1 MRNKKQMNKLAL
13 QTKLK
18 RLLIAGGLTALVAVP
33 LLLGNPGMR
42 KVDAAQGDV
51 KINSTNFPDEGF
63 RKYISENID
72 LNEDGVLSK
81 AEIKKVKTICLSY
94 MSEEDGY
101 TCKSLTGI
109 NVFTELQTLECAGNE
124 LTKLDVSKNTKLVEL
139 DCGNNELTKLD
150 VSKNTRLVKLDCDGN
165 KLTKLDVSKNTK
177 LEFVKC
183 GHNGIKELNVSKL
196 TKLKELYC
204 YDNKLTKLDVS
215 KNVKLELLS
224 CGSNNLTGLDL
235 RKNTKLV
242 GLFCDENKLTKLDLT
257 KNTKLNDLWCN
268 SNKLTKLDLT
278 KNTKLHTLW
287 CNSNKLTKLDVT
299 KNLDLVDLY
308 CHTNKLTKLNVDKN
322 EKLVCLVCFDN
333 KLTQLRLTNNKQLVK
348 LECAKNQLTQLDTSH
363 NNALVWVKCTN
374 NRLTKLD
381 FSASPLCNSVVCYE
395 NKLTEIIVP
404 KNMEN
409 DRIYYDKNLKVS
421 IKKKTKPVKNGAYFV
436 EDTYNYPYCTFR
448 VTSTKAGNRTVSL
461 GAWTNGSYF
470 TQDGWKSYMKGIKY
484 GNQTYK
490 LTSIDSGAFA
500 GETFSEY
507 DGNNNIVMGG
517 SIKTIGSKAFAG
529 TKVLKTLTLG
539 TSVEK
544 IGSYAFAN
552 SRDLKVL
559 KIKTT
564 KLTSK
569 TLSKKT
575 FAGITSKT
583 TVKVPK
589 SKLSEYK
596 KLFRKCGL
604 SKNVKVKAI

>member
-1 MRNKKQMNKLAL
+1 MRNKTQMQKTAL
-13 QTKLK
+13 KTKVK
-18 RLLIAGGLTALVAVP
+18 RMLIAGGLAALVAVP

-51 KINSTNFPDEGF
+51 KINSTNFPDAEF
-63 RKYISENID
+63 RKYISKNID
-72 LNEDGVLSK
+72 RNKDGVLSK
-81 AEIKKVKTICLSY
+81 AEIKKVTEIKLEHY
-94 MSEEDGY
+94 DEAGNEYVYND
-101 TCKSLTGI
+101 LTGI
-109 NVFTELQTLECAGNE
+109 GVFTELKRLECE
-124 LTKLDVSKNTKLVEL
+124 SQKSLSKLDLH
-139 DCGNNELTKLD
+139 
-150 VSKNTRLVKLDCDGN
+150 
-165 KLTKLDVSKNTK
+165 KNTK

-183 GHNGIKELNVSKL
+183 GRNGIKELNVSKL
-196 TKLKELYC
+196 TKLKELRC

-215 KNVKLELLS
+215 KNVKLEILD
-224 CGSNNLTGLDL
+224 CVSNNLTGLDL

-242 GLFCDENKLTKLDLT
+242 VLCCDENKLTKLDLT
-257 KNTKLNDLWCN
+257 KNTKLHILWC
-268 SNKLTKLDLT
+268 S
-278 KNTKLHTLW
+278 
-287 CNSNKLTKLDVT
+287 SNKLTKLDVT
-299 KNLDLVDLY
+299 KNLDLVDLD

-322 EKLVCLVCFDN
+322 EKLVCLVCSDN

-363 NNALVWVKCTN
+363 NNALLWVECTN

-381 FSASPLCNSVVCYE
+381 FSASPLCDSVVCNE

-461 GAWTNGSYF
+461 GAWTNGGAF
-470 TQDGWKSYMKGIKY
+470 GTKGWKSYMKGIKY

-500 GETFSEY
+500 GATFSEY

-529 TKVLKTLTLG
+529 TKVLKTITLG

-589 SKLSEYK
+589 SKLSAYK

>member
-1 MRNKKQMNKLAL
+1 MRNKKQMNKQAL

-18 RLLIAGGLTALVAVP
+18 CLLIAGGLAALVAVP

-63 RKYISENID
+63 RKYISGNID

-81 AEIKKVKTICLSY
+81 AEIKKVTEIKLEHY
-94 MSEEDGY
+94 DEARNEYVYND
-101 TCKSLTGI
+101 LTGI
-109 NVFTELQTLECAGNE
+109 GVFTELKRLECE
-124 LTKLDVSKNTKLVEL
+124 DQKSLSKLDLH
-139 DCGNNELTKLD
+139 
-150 VSKNTRLVKLDCDGN
+150 
-165 KLTKLDVSKNTK
+165 KNTK

-183 GHNGIKELNVSKL
+183 GNNSIKELNVSKL
-196 TKLKELYC
+196 TKLKELRC
-204 YDNKLTKLDVS
+204 YYNKLTKLDVS
-215 KNVKLELLS
+215 KNVKLEILACS
-224 CGSNNLTGLDL
+224 SNNLTGLDL
-235 RKNTKLV
+235 RKNAKLV
-242 GLFCDENKLTKLDLT
+242 GLYCS
-257 KNTKLNDLWCN
+257 
-268 SNKLTKLDLT
+268 SNKLTKLNLT
-278 KNTKLHTLW
+278 KNTKLHNLW
-287 CNSNKLTKLDVT
+287 CDSNKLTKLDVT
-299 KNLDLVDLY
+299 KNLDLVELI

-322 EKLVCLVCFDN
+322 EKLLCLLCSDN
-333 KLTQLRLTNNKQLVK
+333 KLTQLRLTNNKQLVW

-363 NNALVWVKCTN
+363 NNALVWVECTN

-381 FSASPLCNSVVCYE
+381 FSASPLCDSVVCHE

-421 IKKKTKPVKNGAYFV
+421 IKKKTKPVKNGTYFV
-436 EDTYNYPYCTFR
+436 EDTYKYPYCCTFR
-448 VTSTKAGNRTVSL
+448 VTSTKAGNRTASV
-461 GAWTNGSYF
+461 GVWTDGSYF
-470 TQDGWKSYMKGIKY
+470 TQAGWKRYMKGVKY

-500 GETFSEY
+500 GGTFSEY
-507 DGNNNIVMGG
+507 NGNNNIVIGG

-529 TKVLKTLTLG
+529 TKVLKTITLG

-589 SKLSEYK
+589 SKLSAYK

-604 SKNVKVKAI
+604 SRNVKVKAI

>member
-1 MRNKKQMNKLAL
+1 MRNKKQMQKTAL
-13 QTKLK
+13 KTKVK
-18 RLLIAGGLTALVAVP
+18 RMLIAGGLAALVAVP

-51 KINSTNFPDEGF
+51 KINSTNFPDAEF
-63 RKYISENID
+63 RKYISKNID
-72 LNEDGVLSK
+72 RNKDGVLSK
-81 AEIKKVKTICLSY
+81 AEIKKVTEIKLEPY
-94 MSEEDGY
+94 DEAGNEYVYND
-101 TCKSLTGI
+101 LTGI
-109 NVFTELQTLECAGNE
+109 GVFTELKRLECE
-124 LTKLDVSKNTKLVEL
+124 SQKSLSKLDLH
-139 DCGNNELTKLD
+139 
-150 VSKNTRLVKLDCDGN
+150 
-165 KLTKLDVSKNTK
+165 KNTK

-196 TKLKELYC
+196 TKLKELRC
-204 YDNKLTKLDVS
+204 YVNKLTKLDVS
-215 KNVKLELLS
+215 KNVNLEILD
-224 CGSNNLTGLDL
+224 CESNNLTGLDL

-242 GLFCDENKLTKLDLT
+242 ELYCGGNKLTKLDLT
-257 KNTKLNDLWCN
+257 KNTKLNNLWCYDN
-268 SNKLTKLDLT
+268 KLTKLDVSKNTKLLKINCDNNKLTKLDLI
-278 KNTKLHTLW
+278 KNLNLIYLY
-287 CNSNKLTKLDVT
+287 CSGNKLTG
-299 KNLDLVDLY
+299 
-308 CHTNKLTKLNVDKN
+308 LNVDKN
-322 EKLVCLVCFDN
+322 EKLECLWCNDN
-333 KLTQLRLTNNKQLVK
+333 KLTKLRLTNNKQLVS
-348 LECAKNQLTQLDTSH
+348 LECTRNQLTQLDTSH
-363 NNALVWVKCTN
+363 NNALVWVDCADNK
-374 NRLTKLD
+374 LTKLD
-381 FSASPLCNSVVCYE
+381 LSASPLCQRIVCEE

-404 KNMEN
+404 KNMET
-409 DRIYYDKNLKVS
+409 DGIMYDKNLKVS
-421 IKKKTKPVKNGAYFV
+421 IKKKTKPVKNGTYFV
-436 EDTYNYPYCTFR
+436 EDTYNHPYCIFR
-448 VTSTKAGNRTVSL
+448 VTSTKAGNRTAAL
-461 GAWTNGSYF
+461 GVWSNAGAFGTK
-470 TQDGWKSYMKGIKY
+470 GWKRNMKGIKY

-500 GETFSEY
+500 GATFSEY
-507 DGNNNIVMGG
+507 DGNNNIVIGG

-529 TKVLKTLTLG
+529 TKVLKTITLG

-589 SKLSEYK
+589 SKLSAYK

>member
-18 RLLIAGGLTALVAVP
+18 RLLIAGELAALVAVP
-33 LLLGNPGMR
+33 LLFSNAGMR

-81 AEIKKVKTICLSY
+81 SEIKSVKTICLSY
-94 MSEEDGY
+94 TSKEYGY

-109 NVFTELQTLECAGNE
+109 NIFTELQTLECAGNE

-139 DCGNNELTKLD
+139 DCGGNELTKLN
-150 VSKNTRLVKLDCDGN
+150 VSKNTKLVKLDCGSN

-177 LEFVKC
+177 LEFVEC
-183 GHNGIKELNVSKL
+183 GRNGIKELNVSKL
-196 TKLKELYC
+196 TKLKELSC
-204 YDNKLTKLDVS
+204 CDNKLTKLDVS
-215 KNVKLELLS
+215 KNVKLEILA
-224 CGSNNLTGLDL
+224 CDSNNLTGLDL

-257 KNTKLNDLWCN
+257 KNTKL
-268 SNKLTKLDLT
+268 
-278 KNTKLHTLW
+278 HTLW
-287 CNSNKLTKLDVT
+287 CRSNKLTKLDVT
-299 KNLDLVDLY
+299 KNLDLVDLN
-308 CHTNKLTKLNVDKN
+308 CETNKLTKLNVDKN
-322 EKLVCLVCFDN
+322 EKLVCLVCSDN
-333 KLTQLRLTNNKQLVK
+333 KLTQLHLTNNKQLVK

-381 FSASPLCNSVVCYE
+381 FSASPLCDSVVCYE

-421 IKKKTKPVKNGAYFV
+421 IKKKTKPVKNGTYFV
-436 EDTYNYPYCTFR
+436 EDTYNHPYCIFR
-448 VTSTKAGNRTVSL
+448 VTSTKAGNRTAAL
-461 GAWTNGSYF
+461 GVWSNAGAFGTK
-470 TQDGWKSYMKGIKY
+470 GWKRNMKGIKY

-500 GETFSEY
+500 GATFSEY
-507 DGNNNIVMGG
+507 DGNNNIVIGG

-529 TKVLKTLTLG
+529 TKVLKTITLG

-589 SKLSEYK
+589 SKLSAYK

>member
-1 MRNKKQMNKLAL
+1 MRNKKQMQKTAL
-13 QTKLK
+13 KTKVK
-18 RLLIAGGLTALVAVP
+18 RMLIAGGLTALIAVP
-33 LLLGNPGMR
+33 LLLGNAGMR

-51 KINSTNFPDEGF
+51 KINSTNFPDEEF
-63 RKYISENID
+63 RKYISKNID
-72 LNEDGVLSK
+72 RNKDGVLSK
-81 AEIKKVKTICLSY
+81 AEIKKVTEIKLEHY
-94 MSEEDGY
+94 DEAGNEYVYND
-101 TCKSLTGI
+101 LTGI
-109 NVFTELQTLECAGNE
+109 GVFTELKRLECE
-124 LTKLDVSKNTKLVEL
+124 SQKSLSKLDLH
-139 DCGNNELTKLD
+139 
-150 VSKNTRLVKLDCDGN
+150 
-165 KLTKLDVSKNTK
+165 KNTK
-177 LEFVKC
+177 LEFVEC
-183 GHNGIKELNVSKL
+183 GRNGIKELNVSKL
-196 TKLKELYC
+196 TKLKELSC
-204 YDNKLTKLDVS
+204 CDNKLTKLDVS
-215 KNVKLELLS
+215 KNVKLEILA
-224 CGSNNLTGLDL
+224 CDSNNLTGLDL

-257 KNTKLNDLWCN
+257 KNTKL
-268 SNKLTKLDLT
+268 
-278 KNTKLHTLW
+278 HTLW
-287 CNSNKLTKLDVT
+287 CRSNKLTKLDVT
-299 KNLDLVDLY
+299 KNLDLVDLN
-308 CHTNKLTKLNVDKN
+308 CETNKLTKLNVDKN
-322 EKLVCLVCFDN
+322 EKLVCLVCSDN
-333 KLTQLRLTNNKQLVK
+333 KLTQLHLTNNKQLVK

-381 FSASPLCNSVVCYE
+381 FSASPLCDSVVCYE

-461 GAWTNGSYF
+461 GAWTNGGAF
-470 TQDGWKSYMKGIKY
+470 GTKVWKSYMKGIKY

-500 GETFSEY
+500 GATFSEY

-529 TKVLKTLTLG
+529 TKVLKTITLG

-589 SKLSEYK
+589 SKLSAYK

>member
-18 RLLIAGGLTALVAVP
+18 RLLIAGGLAALVAVP
-33 LLLGNPGMR
+33 LLSGNAGMR

-63 RKYISENID
+63 RKYISKNID
-72 LNEDGVLSK
+72 RNKDGVLSK
-81 AEIKKVKTICLSY
+81 AEIKKVTEIKLEHYDETGNEY
-94 MSEEDGY
+94 VYND
-101 TCKSLTGI
+101 LTGI
-109 NVFTELQTLECAGNE
+109 GVFTELKRLECE
-124 LTKLDVSKNTKLVEL
+124 SQKSLSKLDLH
-139 DCGNNELTKLD
+139 
-150 VSKNTRLVKLDCDGN
+150 
-165 KLTKLDVSKNTK
+165 KNTK
-177 LEFVKC
+177 LEFVNC

-196 TKLKELYC
+196 TKLKELSC

-215 KNVKLELLS
+215 KNVKLEILT
-224 CGSNNLTGLDL
+224 CDSNNLTGLDL

-242 GLFCDENKLTKLDLT
+242 ELYCS
-257 KNTKLNDLWCN
+257 
-268 SNKLTKLDLT
+268 SNKLTKLNLT
-278 KNTKLHTLW
+278 KNTKLHILW
-287 CNSNKLTKLDVT
+287 CSSNKLTKLDVT

-308 CHTNKLTKLNVDKN
+308 CDTNKLTKLNVDKN
-322 EKLVCLVCFDN
+322 EKLIGLVCSDN
-333 KLTQLRLTNNKQLVK
+333 KLAQLHLTNNKQLVK

-363 NNALVWVKCTN
+363 NNALVWVVCTN

-381 FSASPLCNSVVCYE
+381 FSASPLCNSVVCNE

-421 IKKKTKPVKNGAYFV
+421 IKKKTKPVKNGTYFV

-461 GAWTNGSYF
+461 GAWTNAGAF
-470 TQDGWKSYMKGIKY
+470 GTKGWKSYMKGVKY

-500 GETFSEY
+500 GGTFSEY
-507 DGNNNIVMGG
+507 DGNNNIVIGG

-529 TKVLKTLTLG
+529 TKVLKTITLG

-589 SKLSEYK
+589 SKLSAYK

>member
-18 RLLIAGGLTALVAVP
+18 RLLIAGGLAALVAVP
-33 LLLGNPGMR
+33 LLSGNAGMR

-63 RKYISENID
+63 RKYISKNID
-72 LNEDGVLSK
+72 RNKDGVLSK
-81 AEIKKVKTICLSY
+81 AEIKKVTEIKLEHYDETGNEY
-94 MSEEDGY
+94 VYND
-101 TCKSLTGI
+101 LTGI
-109 NVFTELQTLECAGNE
+109 GVFTELKRLECE
-124 LTKLDVSKNTKLVEL
+124 SQKSLSKLDLH
-139 DCGNNELTKLD
+139 
-150 VSKNTRLVKLDCDGN
+150 
-165 KLTKLDVSKNTK
+165 KNTK
-177 LEFVKC
+177 LEFVNC

-196 TKLKELYC
+196 TKLKELSC

-215 KNVKLELLS
+215 KNVKLEILT
-224 CGSNNLTGLDL
+224 CDSNNLTGLDL

-242 GLFCDENKLTKLDLT
+242 ELYCS
-257 KNTKLNDLWCN
+257 
-268 SNKLTKLDLT
+268 SNKLTKLNLT
-278 KNTKLHTLW
+278 KNTKLHDLW
-287 CNSNKLTKLDVT
+287 CDSNKLIKLDVSKNTKLSRIVCSSNKLTKLDVT

-308 CHTNKLTKLNVDKN
+308 CDTNKLTKLNVDKN
-322 EKLVCLVCFDN
+322 EKLIGLVCSDN
-333 KLTQLRLTNNKQLVK
+333 KLTQLHLTNNKQLVK

-363 NNALVWVKCTN
+363 NNALVWVVCTN

-381 FSASPLCNSVVCYE
+381 FSASPLCNSVVCNE

-421 IKKKTKPVKNGAYFV
+421 IKKTKPVKNGTYFV

-461 GAWTNGSYF
+461 GAWTNAGAF
-470 TQDGWKSYMKGIKY
+470 GTKVWKSYMKGVKY

-500 GETFSEY
+500 GGTFSEY
-507 DGNNNIVMGG
+507 DGNNNIVIGG

-529 TKVLKTLTLG
+529 TKVLKTITLG

-589 SKLSEYK
+589 SKLSAYK

>member
-18 RLLIAGGLTALVAVP
+18 RLMVVGGLAALVAVP
-33 LLLGNPGMR
+33 LLFSNAGMR

-81 AEIKKVKTICLSY
+81 AEIKKV
-94 MSEEDGY
+94 SEITLEHYDGDGNEY
-101 TCKSLTGI
+101 VYNDLTGI
-109 NVFTELQTLECAGNE
+109 GVFTELKRLECE
-124 LTKLDVSKNTKLVEL
+124 SQKSLSKLDLH
-139 DCGNNELTKLD
+139 
-150 VSKNTRLVKLDCDGN
+150 
-165 KLTKLDVSKNTK
+165 KNTK
-177 LEFVKC
+177 LEVVKC
-183 GHNGIKELNVSKL
+183 GYNSIKELDVSKL
-196 TKLKELYC
+196 TKLKELRC

-215 KNVKLELLS
+215 KNVKLEILD
-224 CGSNNLTGLDL
+224 CVSNNLTGLDL

-242 GLFCDENKLTKLDLT
+242 VLCCDENKLTKLDLT
-257 KNTKLNDLWCN
+257 KNTKLHILWCR
-268 SNKLTKLDLT
+268 
-278 KNTKLHTLW
+278 
-287 CNSNKLTKLDVT
+287 SNKLTKLDVT
-299 KNLDLVDLY
+299 KNLDLVDLN
-308 CHTNKLTKLNVDKN
+308 CETNKLTKLNVDKN
-322 EKLVCLVCFDN
+322 EKLVCLVCSDN
-333 KLTQLRLTNNKQLVK
+333 KLTQLHLTNNKQLVK

-363 NNALVWVKCTN
+363 NNALVWVVCTN

-381 FSASPLCNSVVCYE
+381 FSASPLFGSVVCNE

-448 VTSTKAGNRTVSL
+448 VTSTKAGNRTASV
-461 GAWTNGSYF
+461 GVWTNGSYF
-470 TQDGWKSYMKGIKY
+470 TQDGWKGYMKGIKY

-500 GETFSEY
+500 GATFSEY
-507 DGNNNIVMGG
+507 DGNNNIVIGG

-529 TKVLKTLTLG
+529 TKVLKTITLG

-589 SKLSEYK
+589 SKLSAYK

>member
-18 RLLIAGGLTALVAVP
+18 RLLIAGGLAALVAVP
-33 LLLGNPGMR
+33 LLSGNAGMR

-63 RKYISENID
+63 RKYISGNID

-81 AEIKKVKTICLSY
+81 AEIKKVTEIKLEHY
-94 MSEEDGY
+94 DEARNEYVYND
-101 TCKSLTGI
+101 LTGI
-109 NVFTELQTLECAGNE
+109 GVFTELKRLECE
-124 LTKLDVSKNTKLVEL
+124 DQKSLSKLDLH
-139 DCGNNELTKLD
+139 
-150 VSKNTRLVKLDCDGN
+150 
-165 KLTKLDVSKNTK
+165 KNTK

-183 GHNGIKELNVSKL
+183 GNNSIKELNVSKL
-196 TKLKELYC
+196 TKLKELRC
-204 YDNKLTKLDVS
+204 YYNKLTKLDVS
-215 KNVKLELLS
+215 KNVKLEILACS
-224 CGSNNLTGLDL
+224 SNNLTGLDL
-235 RKNTKLV
+235 RKNAKLV
-242 GLFCDENKLTKLDLT
+242 GLYCS
-257 KNTKLNDLWCN
+257 
-268 SNKLTKLDLT
+268 SNKLTKLNLT
-278 KNTKLHTLW
+278 KNTKLHNLW
-287 CNSNKLTKLDVT
+287 CDSNKLTKLDVT
-299 KNLDLVDLY
+299 KNLDLVELI

-322 EKLVCLVCFDN
+322 EKLLCLLCSDN
-333 KLTQLRLTNNKQLVK
+333 KLTQLRLTNNKQLVW

-363 NNALVWVKCTN
+363 NNALVWVECTN

-381 FSASPLCNSVVCYE
+381 FSASPLCDSVVCHE

-421 IKKKTKPVKNGAYFV
+421 IKKKTKPVKNGTYFV
-436 EDTYNYPYCTFR
+436 EDTYKYPYCCTFR
-448 VTSTKAGNRTVSL
+448 VTSTKAGNRTASV
-461 GAWTNGSYF
+461 GVWTDGSYF
-470 TQDGWKSYMKGIKY
+470 TQAGWKRYMKGVKY

-500 GETFSEY
+500 GGTFSEY
-507 DGNNNIVMGG
+507 NGNNNIVIGG

-529 TKVLKTLTLG
+529 TKVLKTITLG

-589 SKLSEYK
+589 SKLSAYK

-604 SKNVKVKAI
+604 SRNVKVKAI

>member
-18 RLLIAGGLTALVAVP
+18 RLLIAGGLAALVAVP

-81 AEIKKVKTICLSY
+81 AEIKKVTEIKLEHY
-94 MSEEDGY
+94 DEARNEYVYND
-101 TCKSLTGI
+101 LTGI
-109 NVFTELQTLECAGNE
+109 GVFTELKRLECE
-124 LTKLDVSKNTKLVEL
+124 DQKSLSKLDLH
-139 DCGNNELTKLD
+139 
-150 VSKNTRLVKLDCDGN
+150 
-165 KLTKLDVSKNTK
+165 KNTK

-183 GHNGIKELNVSKL
+183 GNNSIKELNVSKL
-196 TKLKELYC
+196 TELKELRC
-204 YDNKLTKLDVS
+204 YYNKLTKLDVS
-215 KNVKLELLS
+215 KNVKLEILACS
-224 CGSNNLTGLDL
+224 SNNLTGLDL
-235 RKNTKLV
+235 RKNAKLV
-242 GLFCDENKLTKLDLT
+242 GLYCSSNKLTKLNLTKNTKLHNLWCYDNKLTKLDVSKNTKLFKINCDNNKLTKLDLT
-257 KNTKLNDLWCN
+257 KNLNLIYLYC
-268 SNKLTKLDLT
+268 SGNKLTG
-278 KNTKLHTLW
+278 
-287 CNSNKLTKLDVT
+287 
-299 KNLDLVDLY
+299 
-308 CHTNKLTKLNVDKN
+308 LNVDKN
-322 EKLVCLVCFDN
+322 EKLECLWCNDN
-333 KLTQLRLTNNKQLVK
+333 KLTKLRLTNNKQLVS
-348 LECAKNQLTQLDTSH
+348 LECTRNQLTQLDTSH
-363 NNALVWVKCTN
+363 NNALVWVDCADNK
-374 NRLTKLD
+374 LTKLD
-381 FSASPLCNSVVCYE
+381 LSASPLCQRIVCEE

-404 KNMEN
+404 KNMET
-409 DRIYYDKNLKVS
+409 DGIMYDKNLKVS
-421 IKKKTKPVKNGAYFV
+421 IKKKTKPVKNGTYFV
-436 EDTYNYPYCTFR
+436 EDTYNHPYCIFR
-448 VTSTKAGNRTVSL
+448 VTSTKAGNRTAAL
-461 GAWTNGSYF
+461 GVWSNAGAFGTK
-470 TQDGWKSYMKGIKY
+470 GWKRNMKGIKY

-500 GETFSEY
+500 GATFSEY
-507 DGNNNIVMGG
+507 DGNNNIVIGG

-529 TKVLKTLTLG
+529 TKVLKTITLG

-589 SKLSEYK
+589 SKLSAYK
-596 KLFRKCGL
+596 KLFRKCGV

>member
-1 MRNKKQMNKLAL
+1 MRNKKQMNKQAL

-18 RLLIAGGLTALVAVP
+18 RLLIAGGLAALVAVP

-51 KINSTNFPDEGF
+51 KINSTNFPDKGF
-63 RKYISENID
+63 RKYISGNID

-81 AEIKKVKTICLSY
+81 SEIKSVKTIYLGSA
-94 MSEEDGY
+94 SEVGGY

-109 NVFTELQTLECAGNE
+109 NIFTELQTLECSWNKLTKLDVSKNSKLEYLSCRFNE
-124 LTKLDVSKNTKLVEL
+124 LTKLDVSKNTKLVKL
-139 DCGNNELTKLD
+139 DCG
-150 VSKNTRLVKLDCDGN
+150 
-165 KLTKLDVSKNTK
+165 
-177 LEFVKC
+177 
-183 GHNGIKELNVSKL
+183 
-196 TKLKELYC
+196 
-204 YDNKLTKLDVS
+204 
-215 KNVKLELLS
+215 
-224 CGSNNLTGLDL
+224 
-235 RKNTKLV
+235 
-242 GLFCDENKLTKLDLT
+242 
-257 KNTKLNDLWCN
+257 
-268 SNKLTKLDLT
+268 SNKLTKLNIS
-278 KNTKLHTLW
+278 KNSKLMYLYCSW
-287 CNSNKLTKLDVT
+287 NKLTNLNISKNQDLRELVCSYNKLSKLDVT
-299 KNLDLVDLY
+299 KNKKLNSLY
-308 CHTNKLTKLNVDKN
+308 CG
-322 EKLVCLVCFDN
+322 DN
-333 KLTQLRLTNNKQLVK
+333 KLSNLDVTKNKKLIRFDCRRNNLKQLNLRYNEWLAWLVCSENK
-348 LECAKNQLTQLDTSH
+348 ITSLDTSH
-363 NNALVWVKCTN
+363 NKTLLHVECYN
-374 NRLTKLD
+374 NKLTKLD
-381 FSASPLCNSVVCYE
+381 FSASPLCDYVVCYA

-421 IKKKTKPVKNGAYFV
+421 IKKKTKPVKNGTYFV

-448 VTSTKAGNRTVSL
+448 VTSTKARNRTVSL
-461 GAWTNGSYF
+461 GAWTNAGAF
-470 TQDGWKSYMKGIKY
+470 GTKGWKSYMKGVKY

-500 GETFSEY
+500 GGTFSEY
-507 DGNNNIVMGG
+507 DGNNNIVIGG

-529 TKVLKTLTLG
+529 TEDLKYIILDE
-539 TSVEK
+539 SVEE

-552 SRDLKVL
+552 SKDLKVL

>member
-18 RLLIAGGLTALVAVP
+18 RLLIAGELAALVAVP
-33 LLLGNPGMR
+33 LLFSNAGMR

-63 RKYISENID
+63 RKYISKNID
-72 LNEDGVLSK
+72 RNKDGVLSK
-81 AEIKKVKTICLSY
+81 AEIKKVTEIKLEHY
-94 MSEEDGY
+94 DEAGNEYVYND
-101 TCKSLTGI
+101 LTGI
-109 NVFTELQTLECAGNE
+109 GVFTELKSLECE
-124 LTKLDVSKNTKLVEL
+124 SQKDLSKLDLH
-139 DCGNNELTKLD
+139 
-150 VSKNTRLVKLDCDGN
+150 
-165 KLTKLDVSKNTK
+165 KNTK

-183 GHNGIKELNVSKL
+183 GRNGIKELNVSKL
-196 TKLKELYC
+196 TKLKELRC
-204 YDNKLTKLDVS
+204 YVNKLTKLDVS
-215 KNVKLELLS
+215 KNVNLEILD
-224 CGSNNLTGLDL
+224 CESNNLTGLDL

-242 GLFCDENKLTKLDLT
+242 ELYCGGNKLTKLDLT
-257 KNTKLNDLWCN
+257 KNTKLNNLWCYD
-268 SNKLTKLDLT
+268 NKLTKLDVS
-278 KNTKLHTLW
+278 KNTKLSRIV
-287 CNSNKLTKLDVT
+287 CSSNKLTKLDVT

-308 CHTNKLTKLNVDKN
+308 CDTNKLTKLNVDKN
-322 EKLVCLVCFDN
+322 EKLIGLVCSDN
-333 KLTQLRLTNNKQLVK
+333 KLTQLHLTNNKQLVK

-363 NNALVWVKCTN
+363 NNALVWVVCTN

-381 FSASPLCNSVVCYE
+381 FSASPLCNSVVCNE

-421 IKKKTKPVKNGAYFV
+421 IKKKTKPVKNGTYFV

-448 VTSTKAGNRTVSL
+448 VTSTKAGNRTAAL
-461 GAWTNGSYF
+461 GVWSNAGAFGTK
-470 TQDGWKSYMKGIKY
+470 GWKRNMKGIKY

-500 GETFSEY
+500 GATFSEY
-507 DGNNNIVMGG
+507 DGNNNIVIGG

-529 TKVLKTLTLG
+529 TKVLKTITLG

-559 KIKTT
+559 KIKPT

-589 SKLSEYK
+589 SKLSTYK

-604 SKNVKVKAI
+604 SKNVKFKAI

>member
-18 RLLIAGGLTALVAVP
+18 RLLIAGGLAALVAVP
-33 LLLGNPGMR
+33 LLSGNAGMR

-63 RKYISENID
+63 RKYISKNID
-72 LNEDGVLSK
+72 RNKDGVLSK
-81 AEIKKVKTICLSY
+81 AEIKKVTEIKLEHYDETGNEY
-94 MSEEDGY
+94 VYND
-101 TCKSLTGI
+101 LTGI
-109 NVFTELQTLECAGNE
+109 GVFTELKRLECE
-124 LTKLDVSKNTKLVEL
+124 SQKDLSKLDLH
-139 DCGNNELTKLD
+139 
-150 VSKNTRLVKLDCDGN
+150 
-165 KLTKLDVSKNTK
+165 KNTK

-183 GHNGIKELNVSKL
+183 GRNGIKELNVSKL
-196 TKLKELYC
+196 TKLKELRC
-204 YDNKLTKLDVS
+204 YVNKLTKLDVS
-215 KNVKLELLS
+215 KNVNLEILD
-224 CGSNNLTGLDL
+224 CESNNLTGLDL

-242 GLFCDENKLTKLDLT
+242 ELYCGGNKLTKLDLTKLNNLWCYDNKLTKLDVSKNTKLFKINCDNNKLTKLDLT
-257 KNTKLNDLWCN
+257 KNLNLIY
-268 SNKLTKLDLT
+268 
-278 KNTKLHTLW
+278 
-287 CNSNKLTKLDVT
+287 
-299 KNLDLVDLY
+299 LY
-308 CHTNKLTKLNVDKN
+308 CSGNKFTGLNVDKN
-322 EKLVCLVCFDN
+322 EKLECLWCNDN
-333 KLTQLRLTNNKQLVK
+333 KLTKLRLTNNKQLVS
-348 LECAKNQLTQLDTSH
+348 LECTRNQLTQLDTSH
-363 NNALVWVKCTN
+363 NNALVWVDCADNK
-374 NRLTKLD
+374 LTKLD
-381 FSASPLCNSVVCYE
+381 LSASPLCQRIVCEE

-404 KNMEN
+404 KNMET
-409 DRIYYDKNLKVS
+409 DGIMYDKNLKVS
-421 IKKKTKPVKNGAYFV
+421 IKKKTKPVKNGTYFV

-461 GAWTNGSYF
+461 GAWTNAGAF
-470 TQDGWKSYMKGIKY
+470 GTKVWKSYMKGVKY

-500 GETFSEY
+500 GGTFSEY
-507 DGNNNIVMGG
+507 DGNNNIVIGG

-529 TKVLKTLTLG
+529 TKVLKTITLG

-589 SKLSEYK
+589 SKLSAYK

>member
-18 RLLIAGGLTALVAVP
+18 RLLIAGGLAALVAVP
-33 LLLGNPGMR
+33 LLSGNAGMR

-63 RKYISENID
+63 RKYISKNID
-72 LNEDGVLSK
+72 RNKDGVLSK
-81 AEIKKVKTICLSY
+81 AEIKKVTEIKLEHYDETGNEY
-94 MSEEDGY
+94 VYND
-101 TCKSLTGI
+101 LTGI
-109 NVFTELQTLECAGNE
+109 GVFTELKRLECE
-124 LTKLDVSKNTKLVEL
+124 SQKSLSKLDLH
-139 DCGNNELTKLD
+139 
-150 VSKNTRLVKLDCDGN
+150 
-165 KLTKLDVSKNTK
+165 KNTK
-177 LEFVKC
+177 LEFVNC

-196 TKLKELYC
+196 TKLKELRC
-204 YDNKLTKLDVS
+204 YVNKLTKLDVS
-215 KNVKLELLS
+215 KNVNLEILD
-224 CGSNNLTGLDL
+224 CESNNLTGLDL

-242 GLFCDENKLTKLDLT
+242 ELYCGGNKLTKLDLT
-257 KNTKLNDLWCN
+257 KNTKLNNLWCYDN
-268 SNKLTKLDLT
+268 KLTKLDVSKNTKLFKINCDNNKLTKLDLT
-278 KNTKLHTLW
+278 KNLNLIYLY
-287 CNSNKLTKLDVT
+287 CSGNKLTG
-299 KNLDLVDLY
+299 
-308 CHTNKLTKLNVDKN
+308 LNVDKN
-322 EKLVCLVCFDN
+322 EKLECLWCNDN
-333 KLTQLRLTNNKQLVK
+333 KLTKLRLTNNKQLVS
-348 LECAKNQLTQLDTSH
+348 LECTRNQLTQLDTSH
-363 NNALVWVKCTN
+363 NNALVWVDCADNK
-374 NRLTKLD
+374 LTKLD
-381 FSASPLCNSVVCYE
+381 LSASPLCQRIVCE
-395 NKLTEIIVP
+395 KNKLTEIIVP
-404 KNMEN
+404 KDMET
-409 DRIYYDKNLKVS
+409 DGIMYDKNLKVS
-421 IKKKTKPVKNGAYFV
+421 IKKKTKPVKNGTYFV
-436 EDTYNYPYCTFR
+436 EDTYNHPYCIFR
-448 VTSTKAGNRTVSL
+448 VTSTKAGNRTAAL
-461 GAWTNGSYF
+461 GVWSNAGAFGTK
-470 TQDGWKSYMKGIKY
+470 GWKRNMKGIKY

-500 GETFSEY
+500 GATFSEY
-507 DGNNNIVMGG
+507 DGNNNIVIGG

-529 TKVLKTLTLG
+529 TKVLKTITLG

-589 SKLSEYK
+589 SKLSTYK

>member
-1 MRNKKQMNKLAL
+1 MRNKKQMNKQAL

-18 RLLIAGGLTALVAVP
+18 RLLIAGGLAALVAVP

-81 AEIKKVKTICLSY
+81 AEIKKVTEIKLEHY
-94 MSEEDGY
+94 DEARNEYVYND
-101 TCKSLTGI
+101 LTGI
-109 NVFTELQTLECAGNE
+109 GVFTELQTLECAGNE

-139 DCGNNELTKLD
+139 DCGGNELTKLD
-150 VSKNTRLVKLDCDGN
+150 VSKNTKLVKLDCNRN

-177 LEFVKC
+177 LEFVNC
-183 GHNGIKELNVSKL
+183 GYNGIKELNVSKL
-196 TKLKELYC
+196 TKLKELHC

-215 KNVKLELLS
+215 KNVKLEILECS
-224 CGSNNLTGLDL
+224 SNNLTGLDL
-235 RKNTKLV
+235 RKNAKLV
-242 GLFCDENKLTKLDLT
+242 GLYCS
-257 KNTKLNDLWCN
+257 
-268 SNKLTKLDLT
+268 SNKLTKLNLT
-278 KNTKLHTLW
+278 KNTKLHNLW
-287 CNSNKLTKLDVT
+287 CDSNKLTKLDVT
-299 KNLDLVDLY
+299 KNLDLVELI

-322 EKLVCLVCFDN
+322 EKLLCLLCSDN
-333 KLTQLRLTNNKQLVK
+333 KLTQLRLTNNKQLVW

-363 NNALVWVKCTN
+363 NNALVWVECTN

-381 FSASPLCNSVVCYE
+381 FSASPLCDSVVCHE

-421 IKKKTKPVKNGAYFV
+421 IKKKTKPVKNGTYFV
-436 EDTYNYPYCTFR
+436 EDTYKYPYCCTFR
-448 VTSTKAGNRTVSL
+448 VTSTKAGNRTASV
-461 GAWTNGSYF
+461 GVWTDGSYF
-470 TQDGWKSYMKGIKY
+470 TQAGWKRYMKGVKY

-500 GETFSEY
+500 GGTFSEY
-507 DGNNNIVMGG
+507 NGNNNIVIGG

-529 TKVLKTLTLG
+529 TKVLKTITLG

-589 SKLSEYK
+589 SKLSAYK

>member
-18 RLLIAGGLTALVAVP
+18 RLLIAGGLAALVAVP
-33 LLLGNPGMR
+33 LLSGNAGMR

-63 RKYISENID
+63 RKYISKNID
-72 LNEDGVLSK
+72 RNKDGVLSK
-81 AEIKKVKTICLSY
+81 AEIKKVTEIKLEHYDETGNEY
-94 MSEEDGY
+94 VYND
-101 TCKSLTGI
+101 LTGI
-109 NVFTELQTLECAGNE
+109 GVFTELKRLECE
-124 LTKLDVSKNTKLVEL
+124 SQKSLSKLDLH
-139 DCGNNELTKLD
+139 
-150 VSKNTRLVKLDCDGN
+150 
-165 KLTKLDVSKNTK
+165 KNTK

-183 GHNGIKELNVSKL
+183 GRNGIKELNVSKL
-196 TKLKELYC
+196 TKLKELRC

-215 KNVKLELLS
+215 KNVKLEILD
-224 CGSNNLTGLDL
+224 CVSNNLTGLDL

-242 GLFCDENKLTKLDLT
+242 VLCCDENKLTKLDLT
-257 KNTKLNDLWCN
+257 KNTKLHILWC
-268 SNKLTKLDLT
+268 S
-278 KNTKLHTLW
+278 
-287 CNSNKLTKLDVT
+287 SNKLTKLDVT

-308 CHTNKLTKLNVDKN
+308 CDTNKLTKLNVDKN
-322 EKLVCLVCFDN
+322 EKLVCLVCSDN

-363 NNALVWVKCTN
+363 NNALVWVECTN

-381 FSASPLCNSVVCYE
+381 FSASPLCDSVVCYE

-421 IKKKTKPVKNGAYFV
+421 IKKKTKPVKNGTYFV

-461 GAWTNGSYF
+461 GAWTNGGAF
-470 TQDGWKSYMKGIKY
+470 GTKGWKSYMKGVKY

-500 GETFSEY
+500 GGTFSEY
-507 DGNNNIVMGG
+507 DGNNNIVIGG

-529 TKVLKTLTLG
+529 TKVLKTITLG

-589 SKLSEYK
+589 SKLGAYK

>member
-18 RLLIAGGLTALVAVP
+18 RLLIAGGLAALVAVP
-33 LLLGNPGMR
+33 LLSGNAGMR

-63 RKYISENID
+63 RKYISKNID
-72 LNEDGVLSK
+72 RNKDGVLSK
-81 AEIKKVKTICLSY
+81 AEIKKVTEIKLEHYDETGNEY
-94 MSEEDGY
+94 VYND
-101 TCKSLTGI
+101 LTGI
-109 NVFTELQTLECAGNE
+109 GVFTELKRLECE
-124 LTKLDVSKNTKLVEL
+124 SQKDLSKLDLH
-139 DCGNNELTKLD
+139 
-150 VSKNTRLVKLDCDGN
+150 
-165 KLTKLDVSKNTK
+165 KNTK

-183 GHNGIKELNVSKL
+183 GRNGIKELNVSKL
-196 TKLKELYC
+196 TKLKELRC
-204 YDNKLTKLDVS
+204 YVNKLTKLDVS
-215 KNVKLELLS
+215 KNVNLEILD
-224 CGSNNLTGLDL
+224 CESNNLTGLDL

-242 GLFCDENKLTKLDLT
+242 ELYCGGNKLTKLDLT
-257 KNTKLNDLWCN
+257 KNTKLNNLWCYDN
-268 SNKLTKLDLT
+268 KLTKLDVSKNTKLFKINCDNNKLTKLDLT
-278 KNTKLHTLW
+278 KNL
-287 CNSNKLTKLDVT
+287 
-299 KNLDLVDLY
+299 NLIYLY
-308 CHTNKLTKLNVDKN
+308 CSGNKFTGLNVDKN
-322 EKLVCLVCFDN
+322 EKLECLWCNDN
-333 KLTQLRLTNNKQLVK
+333 KLTKLRLTNNKQLVS
-348 LECAKNQLTQLDTSH
+348 LECTRNQLTQLDTSH
-363 NNALVWVKCTN
+363 NNALVWVDCADNK
-374 NRLTKLD
+374 LTILD
-381 FSASPLCNSVVCYE
+381 LSASPLCQRIVCEE

-404 KNMEN
+404 KNMET
-409 DRIYYDKNLKVS
+409 DGIMYDKNLKVS
-421 IKKKTKPVKNGAYFV
+421 IKKKTKPVKNGTYFV

-461 GAWTNGSYF
+461 GAWTNAGAF
-470 TQDGWKSYMKGIKY
+470 GTKVWKSYMKGVKY

-500 GETFSEY
+500 GGTFSEY
-507 DGNNNIVMGG
+507 DGNNNIVIGG

-529 TKVLKTLTLG
+529 TKVLKTITLG

-589 SKLSEYK
+589 SKLSAYK

>member
-1 MRNKKQMNKLAL
+1 MRNKTQMQKTAL
-13 QTKLK
+13 KTKVK
-18 RLLIAGGLTALVAVP
+18 RMLIAGGLTALVAVP

-224 CGSNNLTGLDL
+224 CDSNNLTGLDL

-278 KNTKLHTLW
+278 KNTKLHILW
-287 CNSNKLTKLDVT
+287 CSSNKLTKLDVT
-299 KNLDLVDLY
+299 KNLDLVDLD

-348 LECAKNQLTQLDTSH
+348 LECAKNQLTQLDTSQ
-363 NNALVWVKCTN
+363 NNALVWVDCADNK
-374 NRLTKLD
+374 LTKLD
-381 FSASPLCNSVVCYE
+381 FSASPLCDSVVCNE

-461 GAWTNGSYF
+461 GAWTNGGAF
-470 TQDGWKSYMKGIKY
+470 GTKGWKSYMKGIKY

-500 GETFSEY
+500 GATFSEY

-529 TKVLKTLTLG
+529 TKVLKTITLG

-589 SKLSEYK
+589 SKLSAYK

>member
-18 RLLIAGGLTALVAVP
+18 RLLIAGGLAALVAVP
-33 LLLGNPGMR
+33 LLSGNAGMR

-63 RKYISENID
+63 RKYISKNID
-72 LNEDGVLSK
+72 RNKDGVLSK
-81 AEIKKVKTICLSY
+81 AEIKKVTEIKLEHYDETGNEY
-94 MSEEDGY
+94 VYND
-101 TCKSLTGI
+101 LTGI
-109 NVFTELQTLECAGNE
+109 GVFTELKRLECE
-124 LTKLDVSKNTKLVEL
+124 SQKSLSKLDLH
-139 DCGNNELTKLD
+139 
-150 VSKNTRLVKLDCDGN
+150 
-165 KLTKLDVSKNTK
+165 KNTK
-177 LEFVKC
+177 LEFVNC

-196 TKLKELYC
+196 TKLKELSC

-215 KNVKLELLS
+215 KNVKLEILT
-224 CGSNNLTGLDL
+224 CDSNNLTGLDL

-242 GLFCDENKLTKLDLT
+242 ELYCGGNKLTKLDLT
-257 KNTKLNDLWCN
+257 KNTKLNNLWCYDN
-268 SNKLTKLDLT
+268 KLTKLDVSKNTKLFKINCDNNKLTKLDLT
-278 KNTKLHTLW
+278 KNLNLIYLY
-287 CNSNKLTKLDVT
+287 CSGNKLTG
-299 KNLDLVDLY
+299 
-308 CHTNKLTKLNVDKN
+308 LNVDKN
-322 EKLVCLVCFDN
+322 EKLECLWCNDN
-333 KLTQLRLTNNKQLVK
+333 KLTKLRLTNNKQLVS
-348 LECAKNQLTQLDTSH
+348 LECTRNQLTQLDTSH
-363 NNALVWVKCTN
+363 NNALVWVDCADNK
-374 NRLTKLD
+374 LTKLD
-381 FSASPLCNSVVCYE
+381 LSASPLCQRIVCE
-395 NKLTEIIVP
+395 KNKLTEIIVP
-404 KNMEN
+404 KDMET
-409 DRIYYDKNLKVS
+409 DGIMYDKNLKVS
-421 IKKKTKPVKNGAYFV
+421 IKKKTKPVKNGTYFV
-436 EDTYNYPYCTFR
+436 EDTYNHPYCIFR
-448 VTSTKAGNRTVSL
+448 VTSTKAGNRTAAL
-461 GAWTNGSYF
+461 GVWSNAGAFGTK
-470 TQDGWKSYMKGIKY
+470 GWKRNMKGIKY

-500 GETFSEY
+500 GATFSEY
-507 DGNNNIVMGG
+507 DGNNNIVIGG

-529 TKVLKTLTLG
+529 TKVLKTITLG

-589 SKLSEYK
+589 SKLSTYK

>member
-1 MRNKKQMNKLAL
+1 MRNKKQMQKTAL
-13 QTKLK
+13 KTKVK
-18 RLLIAGGLTALVAVP
+18 RMLIAGGLAALVAVP

-51 KINSTNFPDEGF
+51 KINSTNFPDAEF
-63 RKYISENID
+63 RKYISKNID
-72 LNEDGVLSK
+72 RNKDGVLSK
-81 AEIKKVKTICLSY
+81 AEIKKVTEIKLEPY
-94 MSEEDGY
+94 DEAGNEYVYND
-101 TCKSLTGI
+101 LTGI
-109 NVFTELQTLECAGNE
+109 GVFTELKRLECE
-124 LTKLDVSKNTKLVEL
+124 SQKSLSKLDLH
-139 DCGNNELTKLD
+139 
-150 VSKNTRLVKLDCDGN
+150 
-165 KLTKLDVSKNTK
+165 KNTK

-196 TKLKELYC
+196 TKLKELRC
-204 YDNKLTKLDVS
+204 YVNKLTKLDVS
-215 KNVKLELLS
+215 KNVNLEILD
-224 CGSNNLTGLDL
+224 CESNNLTGLDL

-242 GLFCDENKLTKLDLT
+242 ELYCGGNKLTKLDLT
-257 KNTKLNDLWCN
+257 KNTKLNNLWCYDN
-268 SNKLTKLDLT
+268 KLTKLDVSKNTKLLKINCDNNKLTKLDLT
-278 KNTKLHTLW
+278 KNLNLIYLY
-287 CNSNKLTKLDVT
+287 CSGNKLTG
-299 KNLDLVDLY
+299 
-308 CHTNKLTKLNVDKN
+308 LNVDKN
-322 EKLVCLVCFDN
+322 EKLECLWCNDN
-333 KLTQLRLTNNKQLVK
+333 KLTKLRLTNNKQLVS
-348 LECAKNQLTQLDTSH
+348 LECTRNQLTQLDTSH
-363 NNALVWVKCTN
+363 NNALVWVDCADNK
-374 NRLTKLD
+374 LTKLD
-381 FSASPLCNSVVCYE
+381 LSASPLCQRIVCEE

-404 KNMEN
+404 KNMET
-409 DRIYYDKNLKVS
+409 DGIMYDKNLKVS
-421 IKKKTKPVKNGAYFV
+421 IKKKTKPVKNGTYFV
-436 EDTYNYPYCTFR
+436 EDTYNHPYCIFR
-448 VTSTKAGNRTVSL
+448 VTSTKAGNRTAAL
-461 GAWTNGSYF
+461 GVWSNAGAFGTK
-470 TQDGWKSYMKGIKY
+470 GWKRNMKGIKY

-500 GETFSEY
+500 GATFSEY
-507 DGNNNIVMGG
+507 DGNNNIVIGG

-529 TKVLKTLTLG
+529 TKVLKTITLG

-589 SKLSEYK
+589 SKLSAYK

>member
-18 RLLIAGGLTALVAVP
+18 RLLIAGGLAALVAVP
-33 LLLGNPGMR
+33 LLSGNAGMR

-51 KINSTNFPDEGF
+51 KINSTNFPDAEF

-81 AEIKKVKTICLSY
+81 AEIKKVKTIYLGS
-94 MSEEDGY
+94 DNY
-101 TCKSLTGI
+101 TCKSLEGI
-109 NVFTELQTLECAGNE
+109 GVFTELKSLECVSQKS
-124 LTKLDVSKNTKLVEL
+124 LSKLDLH
-139 DCGNNELTKLD
+139 
-150 VSKNTRLVKLDCDGN
+150 
-165 KLTKLDVSKNTK
+165 KNTK

-183 GHNGIKELNVSKL
+183 GRNGIKELNVSKL
-196 TKLKELYC
+196 TKLKELRC

-215 KNVKLELLS
+215 KNVNLEILD
-224 CGSNNLTGLDL
+224 CVSNNLTGLDL
-235 RKNTKLV
+235 RKNAKLV
-242 GLFCDENKLTKLDLT
+242 ELYCSSNKLTKLNLT
-257 KNTKLNDLWCN
+257 KNTKLHNLWCD
-268 SNKLTKLDLT
+268 SNKLTKLDVT
-278 KNTKLHTLW
+278 KNTKLSNIV
-287 CNSNKLTKLDVT
+287 CSRNKLTQLDVT

-308 CHTNKLTKLNVDKN
+308 CDTNKLTKLNVDKN
-322 EKLVCLVCFDN
+322 EKLVCLNCSDN

-348 LECAKNQLTQLDTSH
+348 LVCAKNQLTQLDTSH
-363 NNALVWVKCTN
+363 NNALVWVECTN

-381 FSASPLCNSVVCYE
+381 LSASPLCQLIQCEV

-404 KNMEN
+404 KNIEN
-409 DRIYYDKNLKVS
+409 DRIEYDKNLKVS
-421 IKKKTKPVKNGAYFV
+421 IKKKTKPVKNGTYFV

-448 VTSTKAGNRTVSL
+448 VTSTKAGNRTASV
-461 GAWTNGSYF
+461 GVWTNGSYF
-470 TQDGWKSYMKGIKY
+470 TQDGWKRNMKGIKC

-500 GETFSEY
+500 GATFSEY
-507 DGNNNIVMGG
+507 DGNNNIVIGG

-529 TKVLKTLTLG
+529 TKVLKTITLG

-589 SKLSEYK
+589 SKLSAYK

>member
-18 RLLIAGGLTALVAVP
+18 RLLIAGGLAALVAVP
-33 LLLGNPGMR
+33 LLSGNAGMR

-63 RKYISENID
+63 RKYISKNID
-72 LNEDGVLSK
+72 RNKDGVLSK
-81 AEIKKVKTICLSY
+81 AEIKKVTEIKLEHYDETGNEY
-94 MSEEDGY
+94 VYND
-101 TCKSLTGI
+101 LTGI
-109 NVFTELQTLECAGNE
+109 GVFTELKRLECE
-124 LTKLDVSKNTKLVEL
+124 SQKSLSKLDLH
-139 DCGNNELTKLD
+139 
-150 VSKNTRLVKLDCDGN
+150 
-165 KLTKLDVSKNTK
+165 KNTK
-177 LEFVKC
+177 LEFVNC

-196 TKLKELYC
+196 TKLKELSC

-215 KNVKLELLS
+215 KNVKLEILD
-224 CGSNNLTGLDL
+224 CESNNLTGLDL

-242 GLFCDENKLTKLDLT
+242 ELYCGGNKLTKLDLT
-257 KNTKLNDLWCN
+257 KNTKLNNLWCYDN
-268 SNKLTKLDLT
+268 KLTKLDVSKNTKLFKINCDNNKLTKLDLT
-278 KNTKLHTLW
+278 KNLNLIYLY
-287 CNSNKLTKLDVT
+287 CSGNKLTG
-299 KNLDLVDLY
+299 
-308 CHTNKLTKLNVDKN
+308 LNVDKN
-322 EKLVCLVCFDN
+322 EKLECLWCNDN
-333 KLTQLRLTNNKQLVK
+333 KLTKLRLTNNKQLVS
-348 LECAKNQLTQLDTSH
+348 LECTRNQLTQLDTSH
-363 NNALVWVKCTN
+363 NNALVWVDCADNK
-374 NRLTKLD
+374 LTKLD
-381 FSASPLCNSVVCYE
+381 LSASPLCQRIVCE
-395 NKLTEIIVP
+395 KNKLTEIIVP
-404 KNMEN
+404 KDMET
-409 DRIYYDKNLKVS
+409 DGIMYDKNLKVS
-421 IKKKTKPVKNGAYFV
+421 IKKKTKPVKNGTYFV
-436 EDTYNYPYCTFR
+436 EDTYNHPYCIFR
-448 VTSTKAGNRTVSL
+448 VTSTKAGNRTAAL
-461 GAWTNGSYF
+461 GVWSNAGAFGTK
-470 TQDGWKSYMKGIKY
+470 GWKRNMKGIKY

-500 GETFSEY
+500 GATFSEY
-507 DGNNNIVMGG
+507 DGNNNIVIGG

-529 TKVLKTLTLG
+529 TKVLKTITLG

-589 SKLSEYK
+589 SKLSTYK

>member
-1 MRNKKQMNKLAL
+1 MKNKKQMNKLAL

-18 RLLIAGGLTALVAVP
+18 RLMVAGGLAALVAVP
-33 LLLGNPGMR
+33 LLFSNAGMR

-51 KINSTNFPDEGF
+51 KINSTNFPDKGF

-72 LNEDGVLSK
+72 LNKDGVLSK
-81 AEIKKVKTICLSY
+81 TEIKSVKTIYLGSA
-94 MSEEDGY
+94 SEVGGY
-101 TCKSLTGI
+101 ICKNLTGI
-109 NVFTELQTLECAGNE
+109 NIFTELQTLECAGNE
-124 LTKLDVSKNTKLVEL
+124 LTKLDVSKNSKLEYL
-139 DCGNNELTKLD
+139 SCGDNELTKLD
-150 VSKNTRLVKLDCDGN
+150 VSKNTKLVKLDCNRN

-177 LEFVKC
+177 LEFVEC
-183 GHNGIKELNVSKL
+183 GRNGIKELNVSKL
-196 TKLKELYC
+196 TKLKELRC
-204 YDNKLTKLDVS
+204 YVNKLTKLDVS
-215 KNVKLELLS
+215 KNVKLEILD
-224 CGSNNLTGLDL
+224 CDSNNLTGLDL

-242 GLFCDENKLTKLDLT
+242 VLCCDE
-257 KNTKLNDLWCN
+257 
-268 SNKLTKLDLT
+268 NKLTKLDLT

-287 CNSNKLTKLDVT
+287 CRSNKLTKLDVT

-308 CHTNKLTKLNVDKN
+308 CDTNKLTKLNVDKN
-322 EKLVCLVCFDN
+322 EKLIGLVCSDN
-333 KLTQLRLTNNKQLVK
+333 KLAQLHLTNNKQLVK

-363 NNALVWVKCTN
+363 NNALVWVVCTN

-381 FSASPLCNSVVCYE
+381 FSASPLCNSVVCNE

-421 IKKKTKPVKNGAYFV
+421 IKKKTKPVKNGTYFV

-461 GAWTNGSYF
+461 GAWTNAGAF
-470 TQDGWKSYMKGIKY
+470 GTKGWKSYMKGVKY

-500 GETFSEY
+500 GGTFSEY
-507 DGNNNIVMGG
+507 DGNNNIVIGG

-529 TKVLKTLTLG
+529 TKVLKTITLG

-589 SKLSEYK
+589 SKLGAYK